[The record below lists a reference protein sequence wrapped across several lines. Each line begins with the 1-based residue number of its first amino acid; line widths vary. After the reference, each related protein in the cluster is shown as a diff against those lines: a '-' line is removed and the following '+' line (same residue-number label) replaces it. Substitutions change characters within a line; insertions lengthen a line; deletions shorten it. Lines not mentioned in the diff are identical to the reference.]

1 MPTLYLMVGLPGAGK
16 TTLAK
21 QMEQELG
28 ALRLSPDEWI
38 APLYGSDLTD
48 EYLDRTRGPIE
59 SVQWQVAERALRL
72 GLDVILDFG
81 FWSKQ
86 ERDDYRDR
94 AAALGARSE
103 LRFLDV
109 AFEELAGRIAARNAD
124 LPEHAFIVTDANL
137 QLWASRFEP
146 PTPDELVAREVGRD

>member
-1 MPTLYLMVGLPGAGK
+1 MVGLPGAGK

-21 QMEQELG
+21 QLEQEQR

-38 APLYGSDLTD
+38 ATLYGKDLTD
-48 EYLDRTRGPIE
+48 TYLDRTRSPIE
-59 SVQWQVAERALRL
+59 SVQWQVAARALTL

-86 ERDDYRDR
+86 ERDDFRDR

-103 LRFLDV
+103 IRFLDV
-109 AFEELAGRIAARNAD
+109 PFQEIASRIAARNAN
-124 LPEHAFIVTDANL
+124 LPEHAFLVTDANL
-137 QLWASRFEP
+137 QLWANWFEP
-146 PTPDELVAREVGRD
+146 PTREELVPREVGE

>member
-21 QMEQELG
+21 QLEQELG

-38 APLYGSDLTD
+38 APLYGRDLTD
-48 EYLDRTRGPIE
+48 AYLDRTRSPIE
-59 SVQWQVAERALRL
+59 SVQWQVAERALTL

-81 FWSKQ
+81 FWSRQ

-103 LRFLDV
+103 IRFVDV
-109 AFEELAGRIAARNAD
+109 PLPELEKRLAARNAD
-124 LPEHAFIVTDANL
+124 LPENCFVVTDASL
-137 QLWASRFEP
+137 HLWASWFEP
-146 PTPDELVAREVGRD
+146 PTPDELAPREVRR